1 MRKKFNPLRISLE
14 ERRKHLPLPSNNP
27 TNSTRERKRKK
38 NPELDPETERK
49 LRVLKLTTGW
59 IARGGKKLRK
69 QRRGGGRSLAR
80 RGAFRD
86 YPVKTCVSSELLQRG
101 LKKSRW
107 IGLSVPL
114 YGANPPWEGDTVA
127 VHVVNQGG
135 RGGCNLEI
143 DRQTWKHARR

>member
-27 TNSTRERKRKK
+27 TNSTREREKK

-59 IARGGKKLRK
+59 IARGGKKFRK

-114 YGANPPWEGDTVA
+114 YGANPPWEGDT
-127 VHVVNQGG
+127 
-135 RGGCNLEI
+135 LY
-143 DRQTWKHARR
+143 T